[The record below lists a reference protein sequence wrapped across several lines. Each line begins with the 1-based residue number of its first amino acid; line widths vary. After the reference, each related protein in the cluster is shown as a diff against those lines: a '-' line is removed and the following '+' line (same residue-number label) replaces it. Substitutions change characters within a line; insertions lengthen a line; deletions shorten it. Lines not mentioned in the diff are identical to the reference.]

1 MNPNDHLLENQTE
14 NWCLSDSENKS
25 MLIYSLNDSK
35 ITFSNDVSDKV
46 FSGVWYDPLTE
57 RVFPLEG
64 KLIVK
69 KGMTIA
75 KPTNYNLLLLLK
87 QSNL

>member
-1 MNPNDHLLENQTE
+1 MMFQ
-14 NWCLSDSENKS
+14 
-25 MLIYSLNDSK
+25 I
-35 ITFSNDVSDKV
+35 KV